1 MNERYAGRSDWVPG
15 GTQDEA
21 PAGAGGRVD
30 HLHFDR
36 QARVW
41 RTHAELARR
50 GTAGDLRRALVPAG
64 GGAEAA

>member
-1 MNERYAGRSDWVPG
+1 MNQRNTGTDRVPG
-15 GTQDEA
+15 GTRDEA
-21 PAGAGGRVD
+21 RAAAGGRVD

-41 RTHAELARR
+41 RTHAELDPGLTSDPLLR
-50 GTAGDLRRALVPAG
+50 GALSTG

>member
-1 MNERYAGRSDWVPG
+1 MNERYTEADRVSG
-15 GTQDEA
+15 GIQDGA
-21 PAGAGGRVD
+21 LAGAGSRVD

-50 GTAGDLRRALVPAG
+50 GTAEALRRAALPVG

>member
-1 MNERYAGRSDWVPG
+1 MNERHAGTDRVPG
-15 GTQDEA
+15 GTRDEA
-21 PAGAGGRVD
+21 RAGAGGRVD

-41 RTHAELARR
+41 RTHAELARE
-50 GTAGDLRRALVPAG
+50 GTAGALRRAALSAG